1 MGADFQGGAM
11 AAGSQGAGFQ
21 GGAMVVD
28 SQEGGLVLASGRKLP
43 YRLHLSLVPKVF
55 SIQYLHQQSLTF
67 EF

>member
-1 MGADFQGGAM
+1 M
-11 AAGSQGAGFQ
+11 AA
-21 GGAMVVD
+21 D
-28 SQEGGLVLASGRKLP
+28 LQEGGPVLASGRKLP